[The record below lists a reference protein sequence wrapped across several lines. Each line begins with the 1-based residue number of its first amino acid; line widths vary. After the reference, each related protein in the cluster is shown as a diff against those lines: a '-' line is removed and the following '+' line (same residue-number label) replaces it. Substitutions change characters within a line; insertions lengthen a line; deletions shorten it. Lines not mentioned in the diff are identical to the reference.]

1 MYITGTQYDF
11 ASRMHELADMNV
23 PTGTLVASGLDS
35 INSFL
40 IEGRTYINS
49 GFVTQQES
57 GRWEKEARLIRY
69 MLSGDANILTG
80 QLF

>member
-11 ASRMHELADMNV
+11 ASRMHQLADMNV
-23 PTGTLVASGLDS
+23 PTGTLVASGLAS

-40 IEGRTYINS
+40 IEGRSYINS

-57 GRWEKEARLIRY
+57 GKWEKEARLLRY
-69 MLSGDANILTG
+69 QLSGDGAALLR
-80 QLF
+80 QQF